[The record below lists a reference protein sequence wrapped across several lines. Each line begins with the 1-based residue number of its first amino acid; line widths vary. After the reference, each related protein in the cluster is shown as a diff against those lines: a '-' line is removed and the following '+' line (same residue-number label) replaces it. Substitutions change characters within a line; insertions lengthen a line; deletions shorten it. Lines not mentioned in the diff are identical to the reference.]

1 MTDAATID
9 NAQQPQGGGR
19 RTPSPPNRRSL
30 VALLT
35 ESVD

>member
-9 NAQQPQGGGR
+9 NAQQPQGEGSKA
-19 RTPSPPNRRSL
+19 PSPPNRRSL

>member
-9 NAQQPQGGGR
+9 NAQQPQGGGFEGAQS
-19 RTPSPPNRRSL
+19 TDRRSL